1 MNLNNSL
8 IRDIGSQKGCL
19 NLNAEVTNTARA
31 GKVKWVLFNPKT
43 YATILYLLLS
53 LPLGI
58 IYFAVA
64 ITGLALSI
72 GLTPIFIGIPLFFGV
87 AKLLNGIV
95 LFEQS
100 MIRQIL
106 GLPAPSVSYSYHQQP
121 ETGQN
126 WFMRMVRGFE
136 GGLFIRNLLLVFLRF
151 VTGIVFFVIMV
162 TVISLGLGLIALPVV
177 HIILMNEIQLDIL
190 ENSLFSYFHIDW
202 TYNQQY
208 LLYVGVGLVLFWV
221 ALRVVN
227 GLMQIQR
234 RIMYVDEPYQQP
246 SVPPMEEQIHASVQ
260 SRYYEYQ
267 EDHPSQGMM

>member
-1 MNLNNSL
+1 M
-8 IRDIGSQKGCL
+8 K
-19 NLNAEVTNTARA
+19 ATEATAMAQA
-31 GKVKWVLFNPKT
+31 GKVNWALFNPKT
-43 YATILYLLLS
+43 YATILYFLLS

-58 IYFAVA
+58 IYFTVAV
-64 ITGLALSI
+64 TGLALSI

-95 LFEQS
+95 NFEQS

-106 GLPAPSVSYSYHQQP
+106 GLPTPSVSYTYNQQS
-121 ETGQN
+121 ESGEN
-126 WFMRMVRGFE
+126 WLKRMVRGFD

-151 VTGIVFFVIMV
+151 VTGIVFVVIMV
-162 TVISLGLGLIALPVV
+162 TAISLGLGLIALPVV
-177 HIILMNEIQLDIL
+177 HIILMNEMQLDIL

-208 LLYVGVGLVLFWV
+208 LLYVGVGLILFWI

-246 SVPPMEEQIHASVQ
+246 SVPPMEAPIHAPVQ
-260 SRYYEYQ
+260 PQYYEYQ
-267 EDHPSQGMM
+267 EDHPTQGMMQPAHREL

>member
-1 MNLNNSL
+1 MKPTTDAAS
-8 IRDIGSQKGCL
+8 IAQ
-19 NLNAEVTNTARA
+19 A

-43 YATILYLLLS
+43 YATVLYLLLS

-58 IYFAVA
+58 VYLTVAVL
-64 ITGLALSI
+64 GVALSV

-95 LFEQS
+95 HFEQS

-106 GLPAPSVSYSYHQQP
+106 GLPAPAAVSSSLRSDA
-121 ETGQN
+121 GGN
-126 WFMRMVRGFE
+126 WFKRMVSSFDGT
-136 GGLFIRNLLLVFLRF
+136 LFIRNLLLVILRF
-151 VTGIVFFVIMV
+151 VTGVVFFAVMV
-162 TVISLGLGLIALPVV
+162 TFLALGLGFIALPAV
-177 HIILMNEIQLDIL
+177 HIILMNELQLDIL
-190 ENSLFSYFHIDW
+190 ENSVFSYFHINW

-234 RIMYVDEPYQQP
+234 RIMYVDELYQQP
-246 SVPPMEEQIHASVQ
+246 SVQPVEVYQSAPGQVQ
-260 SRYYEYQ
+260 AYEYP
-267 EDHPSQGMM
+267 EVYPVQGMLQPAHREL

>member
-1 MNLNNSL
+1 MKA
-8 IRDIGSQKGCL
+8 IDAPAKVQ
-19 NLNAEVTNTARA
+19 T
-31 GKVKWVLFNPKT
+31 GKVNWVLFNPKT
-43 YATILYLLLS
+43 YTTILYLLLS

-58 IYFAVA
+58 IYFTVA

-87 AKLLNGIV
+87 AKLLQGIV
-95 LFEQS
+95 NFEQS

-106 GLPAPSVSYSYHQQP
+106 GLPNPPVSYTSNQQP
-121 ETGQN
+121 EAGQN
-126 WFMRMVRGFE
+126 WLMRMVRGFD
-136 GGLFIRNLLLVFLRF
+136 GALFIRNLLLVLLRF

-162 TVISLGLGLIALPVV
+162 TVISLGLGFIALPVV
-177 HIILMNEIQLDIL
+177 HIILMNEMQLDIL

-208 LLYVGVGLVLFWV
+208 LLYVGVGLVLFWI

-234 RIMYVDEPYQQP
+234 RIMYVDEPYQRP
-246 SVPPMEEQIHASVQ
+246 SVPVETHMHAPFQ
-260 SRYYEYQ
+260 SEYYDYP
-267 EDHPSQGMM
+267 EDQPTQGMMQPAYREL

>member
-1 MNLNNSL
+1 M
-8 IRDIGSQKGCL
+8 
-19 NLNAEVTNTARA
+19 
-31 GKVKWVLFNPKT
+31 KWVLFNPKT

-58 IYFAVA
+58 IYFTVA
-64 ITGLALSI
+64 ITGLVLSI

-106 GLPAPSVSYSYHQQP
+106 GLPSPSVSYSYHQQS
-121 ETGQN
+121 EAVQN
-126 WFMRMVRGFE
+126 WLKRMVSGFD
-136 GGLFIRNLLLVFLRF
+136 GALFIRNLLLVLLRF

-177 HIILMNEIQLDIL
+177 HIILMNELKLDIL

-234 RIMYVDEPYQQP
+234 RIMYVDEPYQRPTVP
-246 SVPPMEEQIHASVQ
+246 SMEAEIDTPFQ
-260 SRYYEYQ
+260 SQYYEYQ
-267 EDHPSQGMM
+267 ENHPTQGMMQPAHREL

>member
-1 MNLNNSL
+1 MKT
-8 IRDIGSQKGCL
+8 IE
-19 NLNAEVTNTARA
+19 ATAKA
-31 GKVKWVLFNPKT
+31 PTGKVSWVLFNPKT

-58 IYFAVA
+58 IYFTVA

-95 LFEQS
+95 NFEQS

-106 GLPAPSVSYSYHQQP
+106 GLPTPPVSYTYNQQS
-121 ETGQN
+121 EAGQN
-126 WFMRMVRGFE
+126 WLMRMVRGFDS
-136 GGLFIRNLLLVFLRF
+136 GLFIRNLLLVLLKF

-177 HIILMNEIQLDIL
+177 HIILMNEMQLDIL
-190 ENSLFSYFHIDW
+190 ENNLFSYFHIDW

-208 LLYVGVGLVLFWV
+208 MLYVGVGLVLFWI

-246 SVPPMEEQIHASVQ
+246 PVPVEAQIHAPVQ
-260 SRYYEYQ
+260 SQYYEYQ
-267 EDHPSQGMM
+267 GSAHSRDDAASL

>member
-1 MNLNNSL
+1 M
-8 IRDIGSQKGCL
+8 KTTE
-19 NLNAEVTNTARA
+19 ATAKMPT
-31 GKVKWVLFNPKT
+31 GKVNWVLFNSKT
-43 YATILYLLLS
+43 YVTILYFLLS

-58 IYFAVA
+58 VYFTAA

-95 LFEQS
+95 KFEQS

-106 GLPAPSVSYSYHQQP
+106 GLPTPPAVPIYNEQP
-121 ETGQN
+121 EAGN
-126 WFMRMVRGFE
+126 WFMRMVRGFD
-136 GGLFIRNLLLVFLRF
+136 GGLFIQNLLLVLLRF

-162 TVISLGLGLIALPVV
+162 TVISLGLGLITLPVV
-177 HIILMNEIQLDIL
+177 HIVLMNELQIDIL

-208 LLYVGVGLVLFWV
+208 MLYTGVGFVVFWI

-227 GLMQIQR
+227 GLMQVQR
-234 RIMYVDEPYQQP
+234 RIMYVDEAYQAAHTQAEAQVQAQIQTQYFEFPEDQSTQVMLQP
-246 SVPPMEEQIHASVQ
+246 AYREL
-260 SRYYEYQ
+260 
-267 EDHPSQGMM
+267 

>member
-1 MNLNNSL
+1 MKAKEAPAKAPN
-8 IRDIGSQKGCL
+8 
-19 NLNAEVTNTARA
+19 
-31 GKVKWVLFNPKT
+31 GKVHWVFFNPKT

-58 IYFAVA
+58 IYFTIA

-95 LFEQS
+95 NFEQG

-106 GLPAPSVSYSYHQQP
+106 GLPHPAASNTYHPQP
-121 ETGQN
+121 EAGRN
-126 WFMRMVRGFE
+126 WFMGMVKGFD
-136 GGLFIRNLLLVFLRF
+136 GTLFIRNLLLVVLRF

-162 TVISLGLGLIALPVV
+162 TVISLGLGFITLPVV
-177 HIILMNEIQLDIL
+177 HIILMNEMQLDIL

-208 LLYVGVGLVLFWV
+208 LLYVGVGLVISWI
-221 ALRVVN
+221 ALHVVN

-234 RIMYVDEPYQQP
+234 RILYVDQPYQQT
-246 SVPPMEEQIHASVQ
+246 SVPEEAQM
-260 SRYYEYQ
+260 
-267 EDHPSQGMM
+267 HPSLQSLYDDYPENQPTPGMMQPAYREP

>member
-1 MNLNNSL
+1 MKATDAASM
-8 IRDIGSQKGCL
+8 
-19 NLNAEVTNTARA
+19 ATA
-31 GKVKWVLFNPKT
+31 GKVRWVLFNSKT

-53 LPLGI
+53 LPLGM
-58 IYFAVA
+58 IYFTIA
-64 ITGLALSI
+64 ITGLVLSI
-72 GLTPIFIGIPLFFGV
+72 ALTPIFIGIPLFFGF

-95 LFEQS
+95 SFEQT

-106 GLPAPSVSYSYHQQP
+106 GLPAPTASYTYNQQT
-121 ETGQN
+121 EAGQN
-126 WFMRMVRGFE
+126 WLMRMVKGFDGE
-136 GGLFIRNLLLVFLRF
+136 QFIRNMLLVILRLL
-151 VTGIVFFVIMV
+151 TGIVFFVVMV
-162 TVISLGLGLIALPVV
+162 TVLSLALGLIALPVV

-190 ENSLFSYFHIDW
+190 ENSVFSYFHIDW

-246 SVPPMEEQIHASVQ
+246 SVQPMEAPLHAPAQ
-260 SRYYEYQ
+260 SQYYEYQ
-267 EDHPSQGMM
+267 DIIPLKG

>member
-1 MNLNNSL
+1 M
-8 IRDIGSQKGCL
+8 KATEV
-19 NLNAEVTNTARA
+19 NAKTPT
-31 GKVKWVLFNPKT
+31 GKVNWVLFNPKT

-58 IYFAVA
+58 IYFTVA

-72 GLTPIFIGIPLFFGV
+72 ALIPIFIGIPLFFGV
-87 AKLLNGIV
+87 AKLLDGIV
-95 LFEQS
+95 KFEQS

-106 GLPAPSVSYSYHQQP
+106 GLPAAPASYTYNPQSDA
-121 ETGQN
+121 GQN
-126 WFMRMVRGFE
+126 WFMRMMKGFD
-136 GGLFIRNLLLVFLRF
+136 GGLFIRNLLLVIMRF

-177 HIILMNEIQLDIL
+177 HIILMNEMQLDIL
-190 ENSLFSYFHIDW
+190 EHSLFSYFHIDW

-208 LLYVGVGLVLFWV
+208 MFYVGVGVVLFWI

-234 RIMYVDEPYQQP
+234 RIMFVDEPYQQAQP
-246 SVPPMEEQIHASVQ
+246 KMPLYDQTQASAQSPYVEPPVDQPAPEFMQPAYREL
-260 SRYYEYQ
+260 
-267 EDHPSQGMM
+267 

>member
-1 MNLNNSL
+1 MKA
-8 IRDIGSQKGCL
+8 IEA
-19 NLNAEVTNTARA
+19 NAKATT
-31 GKVKWVLFNPKT
+31 GKVNWVLFNPKT

-58 IYFAVA
+58 IYFTVA
-64 ITGLALSI
+64 ITGLVLSI

-95 LFEQS
+95 SFEQS

-106 GLPAPSVSYSYHQQP
+106 GLPTPPFSNTYNHQS
-121 ETGQN
+121 EAGQN
-126 WFMRMVRGFE
+126 WLMRMVRGFD
-136 GGLFIRNLLLVFLRF
+136 GGLFIRNLLLILLRF

-162 TVISLGLGLIALPVV
+162 TVISLGLGFIALPVV

-190 ENSLFSYFHIDW
+190 ENNLFNYFHIDW

-208 LLYVGVGLVLFWV
+208 MLYVGVGLVLFWI

-234 RIMYVDEPYQQP
+234 RIMYVDEPYQQQQQP
-246 SVPPMEEQIHASVQ
+246 VPAESQIHAQVQ
-260 SRYYEYQ
+260 SSQYFKYQ
-267 EDHPSQGMM
+267 EDQPTQGMIQPVFRELL

>member
-1 MNLNNSL
+1 MKA
-8 IRDIGSQKGCL
+8 I
-19 NLNAEVTNTARA
+19 EVTAKAPT
-31 GKVKWVLFNPKT
+31 GKVNWVLFNPKT
-43 YATILYLLLS
+43 YATVLYLLLS

-58 IYFAVA
+58 IYFTVA

-95 LFEQS
+95 NFEQS

-106 GLPAPSVSYSYHQQP
+106 GLPTPSVSYTYNQQS
-121 ETGQN
+121 EVRGN
-126 WFMRMVRGFE
+126 WFMRMVRGFD
-136 GGLFIRNLLLVFLRF
+136 GGLFIRNLLLILLRF

-162 TVISLGLGLIALPVV
+162 TVISLGLGFIALPVV
-177 HIILMNEIQLDIL
+177 HIILMNEMQLDIL
-190 ENSLFSYFHIDW
+190 ENTLFSYFHIDW

-208 LLYVGVGLVLFWV
+208 MLYVGVGLVLFWIG
-221 ALRVVN
+221 LRVVN

-246 SVPPMEEQIHASVQ
+246 SVEAQAQ
-260 SRYYEYQ
+260 SQYYEYQ
-267 EDHPSQGMM
+267 EDQPIQGMMQPAYREL

>member
-1 MNLNNSL
+1 M
-8 IRDIGSQKGCL
+8 K
-19 NLNAEVTNTARA
+19 ATEATAKART
-31 GKVKWVLFNPKT
+31 GKVNWVLFNPKT
-43 YATILYLLLS
+43 YATILYLLIS

-58 IYFAVA
+58 IYFTVA
-64 ITGLALSI
+64 ITGITLSI

-95 LFEQS
+95 NFEQS

-106 GLPAPSVSYSYHQQP
+106 GLPAPSESYTYNQQS
-121 ETGQN
+121 EAGEN
-126 WFMRMVRGFE
+126 WLKRMVRGFD
-136 GGLFIRNLLLVFLRF
+136 GGLFIRNLLLVLQRF

-162 TVISLGLGLIALPVV
+162 TVISLGLGFIALPVV
-177 HIILMNEIQLDIL
+177 HIILMNELQLDIL

-208 LLYVGVGLVLFWV
+208 LLYVGVGLVLFWI

-246 SVPPMEEQIHASVQ
+246 SDRPMEAELDTPFQ
-260 SRYYEYQ
+260 SQYYEYQ
-267 EDHPSQGMM
+267 EDHPTQGMMQPAHREL

>member
-1 MNLNNSL
+1 M
-8 IRDIGSQKGCL
+8 K
-19 NLNAEVTNTARA
+19 ATEATATARA
-31 GKVKWVLFNPKT
+31 GKVNWALFNPKT
-43 YATILYLLLS
+43 YATILYFLLS

-58 IYFAVA
+58 IYFTVAV
-64 ITGLALSI
+64 TGLALSI

-95 LFEQS
+95 NFEQS

-106 GLPAPSVSYSYHQQP
+106 GLPTPSVSYTYNQQS
-121 ETGQN
+121 ESGEN
-126 WFMRMVRGFE
+126 WLKRMVRGFD

-151 VTGIVFFVIMV
+151 VTGIVFVVIMV
-162 TVISLGLGLIALPVV
+162 TAISLGLGLIALPVV
-177 HIILMNEIQLDIL
+177 HIILMNEMQLDIL

-208 LLYVGVGLVLFWV
+208 LLYVGVGLILFWI

-246 SVPPMEEQIHASVQ
+246 SVPPMEAPIHAPVQ
-260 SRYYEYQ
+260 PQYYEYQ
-267 EDHPSQGMM
+267 EDHPTQGMMQPAHREL

>member
-1 MNLNNSL
+1 M
-8 IRDIGSQKGCL
+8 KGIEA
-19 NLNAEVTNTARA
+19 AEKAPT
-31 GKVKWVLFNPKT
+31 GKVNWVLFNPKT

-58 IYFAVA
+58 IYFTVV

-95 LFEQS
+95 SFEQS

-106 GLPAPSVSYSYHQQP
+106 GLSPPPVPYIYNPQSVA
-121 ETGQN
+121 GQN
-126 WFMRMVRGFE
+126 WLMRMMRDFD
-136 GGLFIRNLLLVFLRF
+136 GGLFIRNLLLVLLRF
-151 VTGIVFFVIMV
+151 ITGIVFFVIMV
-162 TVISLGLGLIALPVV
+162 TVLSLGLGFIALPVV

-190 ENSLFSYFHIDW
+190 ENTLFSYFHIEW

-208 LLYVGVGLVLFWV
+208 LLYVGIGLVLFWS
-221 ALRVVN
+221 ALRIVN

-246 SVPPMEEQIHASVQ
+246 SVRVDAPIQVPVQ
-260 SRYYEYQ
+260 AQYQ
-267 EDHPSQGMM
+267 EDQPTNGMMQSAYREL